1 MNILPILLSG
11 GSGSRLWPCSRQGH
25 PKQFMALTDG
35 GHSLLQQT
43 WQRLEGLPQL
53 GDPLVIANEAH
64 RFLVAEQLQEI
75 NITPEAIL
83 LEPMG
88 RNTAP
93 AITVAALY
101 LTQIVGQDPV
111 LLVLPADHLIQD
123 QRAFQGA
130 IATAV
135 ESATQGWLVTFG
147 IQPTEPNTGYGY
159 IAKGAAIDTSG
170 SFRVDKFVEKPDRP
184 TAEAYLTSG
193 SYLWNSGMFV
203 FRASTFLA
211 EVQRWQP
218 AILAACEKSLTQAHH
233 DLEFIRLDATAFAT
247 CPADSIDY
255 AVMEHTEKAAVV
267 PVQCGWSD
275 VGAWSSLWQ
284 VAEKDDQGNAYRG
297 DVLAVN
303 SKNCF
308 VYASDRLVTLLGVED
323 LIVVET
329 ADALLVARQ
338 DCAQDVKRLVEEL
351 LKRTRQEALSHRVI
365 YRPWGKYDSI
375 DVGSRFQVKR
385 ITVKQGASLSLQKH
399 HHRAEHWVVVSG
411 TAEVTCNGEK
421 FLLTENESTYIPVGA
436 VHRLANP
443 GKIPLEMIEIQSGP
457 YLGEDDIVRFE
468 DHYGRCNDET
478 EG

>member
-35 GHSLLQQT
+35 GYSLLQQT

-53 GDPLVIANEAH
+53 HRPLVIANEAH

-75 NITPEAIL
+75 NVTPEAIL

-101 LTQIVGQDPV
+101 LTEILGQDPL

-123 QRAFQGA
+123 QLAFQGA

-135 ESATQGWLVTFG
+135 ASAEQGWLVTFG
-147 IQPTEPNTGYGY
+147 IQPTEANTGYGY
-159 IAKGAAIDTSG
+159 IAKGEAIEGPG

-184 TAEAYLTSG
+184 TAETYLAAG
-193 SYLWNSGMFV
+193 VYLWNSGMFV

-211 EVQRWQP
+211 EVRRWQP
-218 AILAACEKSLTQAHH
+218 DILTACEKSLAHAH
-233 DLEFIRLDATAFAT
+233 PDLEFIRLDPTAFAA

-255 AVMEHTEKAAVV
+255 AVMEYTEKAAVV

-275 VGAWSSLWQ
+275 VGAWSTLWQ
-284 VAEKDDQGNAYRG
+284 VAEKDEKGNAYRG

-303 SKNCF
+303 SQNCF
-308 VYASDRLVTLLGVED
+308 VYASDRLVTLLGVEN

-351 LKRTRQEALSHRVI
+351 LKQTRREALTHRVI

-385 ITVKQGASLSLQKH
+385 ITVKPGASLSLQKH

-443 GKIPLEMIEIQSGP
+443 GKISLEMIEVQSGP
-457 YLGEDDIVRFE
+457 YLGEDDIVRLE
-468 DHYGRCNDET
+468 DHYGRCNDGT